1 MGNFT
6 LEIVFHRN
14 TTITFVVTSN
24 RHAER
29 QKFYFIVTPQSQ
41 KGDFTILTLCRGRA
55 LTGCFNRPMTK
66 SMLFSGNYSS
76 RLIQFILSLRSNAN
90 NVI

>member
-1 MGNFT
+1 MEHST
-6 LEIVFHRN
+6 LEIVFKRN
-14 TTITFVVTSN
+14 IAITFVVTSN

>member
-1 MGNFT
+1 MEHST
-6 LEIVFHRN
+6 LEIVFKRN
-14 TTITFVVTSN
+14 IAITFVVASN
-24 RHAER
+24 RHTER
-29 QKFYFIVTPQSQ
+29 RKFYVIVRPQSQ
-41 KGDFTILTLCRGRA
+41 KGDFTIVTLCSVWA
-55 LTGCFNRPMTK
+55 LTGCSNRPITK